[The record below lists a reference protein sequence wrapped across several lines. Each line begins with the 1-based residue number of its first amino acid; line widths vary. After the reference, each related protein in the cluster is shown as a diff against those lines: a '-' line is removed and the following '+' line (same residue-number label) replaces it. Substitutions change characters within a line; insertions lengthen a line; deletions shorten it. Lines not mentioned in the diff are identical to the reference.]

1 MQKRRRSMSLKLA
14 NRGLVEV
21 HNYPFVSQSQMDLF
35 GFTGDRAKTFKIA
48 NPMSDEYPFLRT
60 HLTPGLLATAARNLA
75 RGEKSV
81 ALFESGSIFRN
92 TETLKA
98 AGNTPVSKRP
108 TAAQIKQIYQSVPK
122 QPLHIAGVIA
132 GEMTNSGWWGKG
144 RVVEWSD
151 AVDLV
156 RELIEDSG
164 NEFSIEA
171 VDLAPWHPGRCAEF
185 RVDGKAV
192 AHAGQVHPRVTSALA
207 LPEATVAFALIVDG
221 LKYPESFKASPISV
235 MPAAIQDIS
244 LFVDQKVSAEKVE
257 AALREGAGD
266 LLESIQLFDRYQ
278 KEGEGQVSLAFSLVF
293 RAADRTLTSE
303 EVSELR
309 LKAGAVA
316 SKKYGAQIRS

>member
-1 MQKRRRSMSLKLA
+1 M
-14 NRGLVEV
+14 N
-21 HNYPFVSQSQMDLF
+21 LF

-48 NPMSDEYPFLRT
+48 NPMSDEYPYLRT
-60 HLTPGLLATAARNLA
+60 HLTPGLLAAAARNLS

-81 ALFESGSIFRN
+81 ALFESGAIFRN
-92 TETLKA
+92 IETLKP
-98 AGNTPVSKRP
+98 AGSVSVSKRP
-108 TAAQIKQIYQSVPK
+108 TELQIKQIYQSVPK

-156 RELIEDSG
+156 RELIEESG
-164 NEFSIEA
+164 NDYSIEA

-192 AHAGQVHPRVTSALA
+192 AHAGQIHPRVTSALA
-207 LPEATVAFALIVDG
+207 LPDATVAFALIVDA
-221 LKYPESFKASPISV
+221 LKFPDNFKASPISV

-244 LFVDQKVSAEKVE
+244 LFVDQKVPAEKVE
-257 AALREGAGD
+257 AALREGAGE
-266 LLESIQLFDRYQ
+266 LLESIALFDRYQ
-278 KEGEGQVSLAFSLVF
+278 KEGEAQVSLAFSLVF
-293 RAADRTLTSE
+293 RASDRTLTSD

-309 LKAGAVA
+309 AKAGAMA
-316 SKKYGAQIRS
+316 SKKCGAQIRS